1 MLVQTHSLFFGQV
14 PQMAYKLLIVDDD
27 TELCELLAEYLGAEG
42 FDITQCHDGQQA
54 VGHLQEQHREGSHYD
69 AIVLD
74 FMLPGLQ
81 GLDVLQRLRTF
92 SQTPVIMLTAR
103 GEDIDRIVG
112 LEAGA
117 DDYLPKP
124 CNPRELLAR
133 LRAVMRR
140 AGDSGSDKKTAG
152 GTLERHGIC
161 LDTGNRTST
170 VNNQLLDLTSAEFN
184 TLAAL
189 MSRAGEVV
197 MKEDLTELALN
208 RKHTRYDR
216 SIDVHISSIRKKLAE
231 YFDDTELIKT
241 VRGSGYIF
249 INQIDA

>member
-1 MLVQTHSLFFGQV
+1 
-14 PQMAYKLLIVDDD
+14 MAYKLLIVDDD
-27 TELCELLAEYLGAEG
+27 TELCELLSQYLGSEG
-42 FDITQCHDGQQA
+42 FEISLIHDGQQA
-54 VGHLQEQHREGSHYD
+54 IDHLQKMVDTRESYD
-69 AIVLD
+69 VIILD
-74 FMLPGLQ
+74 FMLPGMQ
-81 GLDVLQRLRTF
+81 GLDVLQRLRIFT
-92 SQTPVIMLTAR
+92 QTPVIMLTAR
-103 GEDIDRIVG
+103 GEDIDRIIG

-133 LRAVMRR
+133 LRAIIRR
-140 AGDSGSDKKTAG
+140 SDTVTEKTSSS
-152 GTLERHGIC
+152 TIIEQHGISI
-161 LDTGNRTST
+161 DTGNRTST
-170 VNNQLLDLTSAEFN
+170 INKKTLELTSAEFN

-216 SIDVHISSIRKKLAE
+216 SIDVHISSIRKKLTAHFGDIE
-231 YFDDTELIKT
+231 IIKT